1 MTSSFFK
8 NSRQKEV
15 DVQIPIMSSLMK
27 AVRDSRCFPYKG
39 CSGLLED
46 NFCGYFKQISK
57 ILWILS
63 HIYRDVSLSS
73 ITSLSR
79 THTLIP
85 HWEVDDTVSQESV
98 SKNAIKITF
107 ISQNSSFGL
116 RSTKGNTQALS
127 GCWAYSIEQD
137 LILLSQGRW
146 KPK

>member
-1 MTSSFFK
+1 
-8 NSRQKEV
+8 
-15 DVQIPIMSSLMK
+15 MS
-27 AVRDSRCFPYKG
+27 
-39 CSGLLED
+39 
-46 NFCGYFKQISK
+46 
-57 ILWILS
+57 
-63 HIYRDVSLSS
+63 
-73 ITSLSR
+73 
-79 THTLIP
+79 

-116 RSTKGNTQALS
+116 RSTEGNTQALS